1 MGQALG
7 RGVVLV
13 MSIWDDHEAHMLW
26 LDSNYPTDKSP
37 SEPGVARGPCATS
50 SGDPKTVESQHP
62 DAKVMFSNIKYG
74 AINSTFNGGGG
85 STKYAC

>member
-1 MGQALG
+1 M
-7 RGVVLV
+7 VLV

-26 LDSNYPTDKSP
+26 LDSNYPTDKSA

-50 SGDPKTVESQHP
+50 SGNPKDVEANTP

-74 AINSTFNGGGG
+74 NINSTFTP
-85 STKYAC
+85 SSDDFLY